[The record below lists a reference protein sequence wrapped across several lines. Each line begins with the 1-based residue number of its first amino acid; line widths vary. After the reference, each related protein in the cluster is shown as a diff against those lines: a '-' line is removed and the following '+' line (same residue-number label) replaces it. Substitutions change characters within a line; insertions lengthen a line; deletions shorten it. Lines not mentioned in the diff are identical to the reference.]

1 MKNKW
6 KTGFF
11 LLLGFIVLIVIILL
25 SLIMIPSNENGKV
38 QQTIPNNKNVSFEV
52 KSNKADLNVLI
63 NQYIK
68 KEAADSPIEYSIQL
82 QDEVE
87 LYGTLPFFSQEVD
100 LKLTFEPEALENG
113 DLVLKQKSISVG
125 SLPLPVSYVLKFIKE
140 NYKLPNGVEIQPND
154 KIVHVNMQQLKLK
167 SDVRIKANRF
177 DLKKDDIAFTI
188 LVPVE

>member
-11 LLLGFIVLIVIILL
+11 LLLGLIVIIVIILL
-25 SLIMIPSNENGKV
+25 SLIMIPADEKGKI
-38 QQTIPNNKNVSFEV
+38 QQTVPNNKNVSFEV
-52 KSNKADLNVLI
+52 MSNKADLNVLI

-100 LKLTFEPEALENG
+100 LKLTFVPEALDNG

-140 NYKLPNGVEIQPND
+140 NYKLPKGVEIQPND

-167 SDVRIKANRF
+167 SDVKIKVKRF
-177 DLKKDDIAFTI
+177 DLIKDDIAFTI
-188 LVPVE
+188 LVSVE

>member
-11 LLLGFIVLIVIILL
+11 LLLGFIVIIVIILL
-25 SLIMIPSNENGKV
+25 SLIMIPADEKGKM
-38 QQTIPNNKNVSFEV
+38 QQTVPDNKNVSFEV
-52 KSNKADLNVLI
+52 ISNKADLNVLI

-68 KEAADSPIEYSIQL
+68 KEAADSPIEYSVQL

-87 LYGTLPFFSQEVD
+87 LYGTLQFFSQEVD
-100 LKLTFEPEALENG
+100 LKLTFEPEALDNG

-125 SLPLPVSYVLKFIKE
+125 SLHLPVSYVLRFIKE
-140 NYKLPNGVEIQPND
+140 NYKLPNGVEIHPNE
-154 KIVHVNMQQLKLK
+154 KTIHVNMQQLELK
-167 SDVRIKANRF
+167 SDVRIKVQRF
-177 DLKKDDIAFTI
+177 NLIKDDIAFTI

>member
-11 LLLGFIVLIVIILL
+11 LLVGLNVLIGIILL
-25 SLIMIPSNENGKV
+25 SLILVPADKNEKI
-38 QQTIPNNKNVSFEV
+38 QQTIPDNQNVSFQV

-68 KEAADSPIEYSIQL
+68 KEAEDSPMEYSIQL

-87 LYGTLPFFSQEVD
+87 LYGTLQFFSQEVD
-100 LKLTFEPEALENG
+100 LKLTFVPEALDNG
-113 DLVLKQKSISVG
+113 DLVLKQRSISVG
-125 SLPLPVSYVLKFIKE
+125 SLPLPVSYVLKFIKD

-154 KIVHVNMQQLKLK
+154 KLIHVHMQQIKLK
-167 SDVRIKANRF
+167 SDVKIKVNKF
-177 DLKKDDIAFTI
+177 DLVKDDIAFTI

>member
-11 LLLGFIVLIVIILL
+11 LLVGLNVLIGIILL
-25 SLIMIPSNENGKV
+25 SLILVPADKNEKI
-38 QQTIPNNKNVSFEV
+38 QQTVPDNKNVSFQV

-68 KEAADSPIEYSIQL
+68 KEAEDSPMEYSIQL

-100 LKLTFEPEALENG
+100 LKLTFVPEALDNG
-113 DLVLKQKSISVG
+113 DLVLKQRSISVG

-140 NYKLPNGVEIQPND
+140 NYKLPNGVDIQPND
-154 KIVHVNMQQLKLK
+154 KMIHVHMQQLKLK
-167 SDVRIKANRF
+167 SDVKIKVNKF
-177 DLKKDDIAFTI
+177 DLVKDDIAFTI

>member
-11 LLLGFIVLIVIILL
+11 LLVGFNVLIGIILL
-25 SLIMIPSNENGKV
+25 SLILVPADKNEKI
-38 QQTIPNNKNVSFEV
+38 QQTVPDNKNVSFQV

-87 LYGTLPFFSQEVD
+87 LYGTLQFFSQEVD
-100 LKLTFEPEALENG
+100 LKLTFVPEALDNG
-113 DLVLKQKSISVG
+113 DLVLKQRSISVG

-140 NYKLPNGVEIQPND
+140 NYKLPNGVDIQPND
-154 KIVHVNMQQLKLK
+154 KMIHVHMQQLKLK
-167 SDVRIKANRF
+167 SDVKIKVNRF
-177 DLKKDDIAFTI
+177 DLVKDDIAFTI

>member
-11 LLLGFIVLIVIILL
+11 LLVGFNLLFGIILL
-25 SLIMIPSNENGKV
+25 SLILVPANKNEKI
-38 QQTIPNNKNVSFEV
+38 QQTVPDNKNVSFQV
-52 KSNKADLNVLI
+52 KSNKVDLNVLI

-87 LYGTLPFFSQEVD
+87 LYGTLQFFSQEVD
-100 LKLTFEPEALENG
+100 LKLTFVPEALDNG
-113 DLVLKQKSISVG
+113 DLVLKQRSISVG

-140 NYKLPNGVEIQPND
+140 NYKLPNGVDIQPND
-154 KIVHVNMQQLKLK
+154 KMIHVHMQQLKLK
-167 SDVRIKANRF
+167 SDVKIKVNKF
-177 DLKKDDIAFTI
+177 DLVKDDIAFTI

>member
-11 LLLGFIVLIVIILL
+11 LLLGFIVIIVIILL
-25 SLIMIPSNENGKV
+25 ALIMIPADEKGRI
-38 QQTIPNNKNVSFEV
+38 QQTLPDNKNVSFEV

-68 KEAADSPIEYSIQL
+68 KEAADSPIKYNVQL

-87 LYGTLPFFSQEVD
+87 LYGTLQFFSDEVD
-100 LKLTFEPEALENG
+100 LKLTFEPEALDNG

-125 SLPLPVSYVLKFIKE
+125 SLHLPVAYVLRFIKE
-140 NYKLPNGVEIQPND
+140 NYKLPNGVEIHPNQ
-154 KIVHVNMQQLKLK
+154 KIVHVNMQQLEIK
-167 SDVRIKANRF
+167 SDVRIKVKTF
-177 DLKKDDIAFTI
+177 DLIKDDITFTI

>member
-11 LLLGFIVLIVIILL
+11 LLVGFNVLIGIILL
-25 SLIMIPSNENGKV
+25 SLILVPADKNEKI
-38 QQTIPNNKNVSFEV
+38 QQTVPDNKNVSFQV

-87 LYGTLPFFSQEVD
+87 LYGTLQFFSQEVD
-100 LKLTFEPEALENG
+100 LKLTFVPEALDNG
-113 DLVLKQKSISVG
+113 DLVLKQRSISVG

-140 NYKLPNGVEIQPND
+140 NYKLPNGVDIQPND
-154 KIVHVNMQQLKLK
+154 KMIHVHMQQLKLK
-167 SDVRIKANRF
+167 SDVKIKVNKF
-177 DLKKDDIAFTI
+177 DLVKDDIAFTI

>member
-11 LLLGFIVLIVIILL
+11 LILGLNLFIGIILL
-25 SLIMIPSNENGKV
+25 SLILVPADEKVKLQNIPDDKS
-38 QQTIPNNKNVSFEV
+38 VSFQV

-68 KEAADSPIEYSIQL
+68 KEAADSPIDYSVQL

-87 LYGTLPFFSQEVD
+87 LYGTLKFFSQEVD
-100 LKLTFEPEALENG
+100 LKLTFVPEALDNG

-125 SLPLPVSYVLKFIKE
+125 SLPLPVSYVLKFIKD
-140 NYKLPNGVEIQPND
+140 NYKLPKGVEIQPND
-154 KIVHVNMQQLKLK
+154 KMIHVHMEQLKLK
-167 SDVRIKANRF
+167 SDVKIKANKF
-177 DLKKDDIAFTI
+177 DLVKDDIAFTI
-188 LVPVE
+188 VVPVE